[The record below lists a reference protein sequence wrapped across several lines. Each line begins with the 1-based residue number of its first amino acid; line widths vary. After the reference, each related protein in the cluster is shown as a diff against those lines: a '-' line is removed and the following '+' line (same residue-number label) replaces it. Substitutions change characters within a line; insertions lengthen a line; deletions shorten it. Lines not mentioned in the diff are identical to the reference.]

1 MGGNNWIN
9 QGVHKICQLKMFWT
23 MDEISCMKWLV
34 HPFHCAYILL
44 STSVLTPPNLHG
56 TLKNGFRL
64 GAMLLSD
71 GGFRICVQYNTI
83 WWPSDTHSMY
93 KILYMWTHTSANNYK
108 HICKHPC
115 MCMHKVQDAPALLG
129 DFPVFPFFSTRSSS
143 LFMFTTSVDNI
154 CA

>member
-1 MGGNNWIN
+1 MLVCDSVLAGLLDSAVQKMEAEKHCLNHLITYSDINFLTDTSYAGLLVLAIGGRRSEGLGGNNWIN

-34 HPFHCAYILL
+34 HPFHFAYILL

-71 GGFRICVQYNTI
+71 QLATLKCCM
-83 WWPSDTHSMY
+83 WW
-93 KILYMWTHTSANNYK
+93 
-108 HICKHPC
+108 
-115 MCMHKVQDAPALLG
+115 
-129 DFPVFPFFSTRSSS
+129 F
-143 LFMFTTSVDNI
+143 
-154 CA
+154 